1 MAVKEL
7 THGKPLNLILA
18 FMLPIFIGNIFQ
30 QMYNLADAII
40 VGRYLGVQALAA
52 VGCTASLIFFV
63 ISFIFAS
70 TQGFTVVLAQ
80 KFGARDYD
88 MVRKSFTT
96 SFVLSGGLM
105 VIMTLLSVPFTYKLL
120 QLLRTPSDIISM
132 ANTYLFIMF
141 LGIFATVFYNLS
153 SNVIRALGDSK
164 TPLYFLIFSSILNI
178 ILAFLFVTKFKMGIA
193 GAGWATVLAQLIAT
207 ILCMSFMFWK
217 FPILHLKKE
226 DWKLNKNFI
235 MEHINIGIP
244 MGFQMS
250 VLTIGIIILQYV
262 LNGLGSDAV
271 AGYTSAMRVEQ
282 IFGQALVALGATMAT
297 YTAQNFGANKMG
309 RIKQGTKCAV
319 SIGIGICVFTFV
331 VLLFFA
337 ENIVSIFMSEHNEN
351 IISMGA
357 LYLHVIMVFM
367 IFLAILLIFRN
378 ILQGMG
384 QAIAPLMSGIAE
396 LILRGSCALILGH
409 AFGFL
414 GICFAT
420 PAAWIGASIVLFM
433 GYKISLIK
441 RLKTLR
447 KS

>member
-7 THGKPLNLILA
+7 THGKPLNLILT
-18 FMLPIFIGNIFQ
+18 FMFPIFIGNIFQ

-80 KFGARDYD
+80 KFGARNYD

-96 SFVLSGGLM
+96 SFMLSGALM
-105 VIMTLLSVPFTYKLL
+105 VVMTLLSVPFTYPMLK
-120 QLLRTPSDIISM
+120 LLRTPYDIIDM

-141 LGIFATVFYNLS
+141 VGIFATVFYNLS

-164 TPLYFLIFSSILNI
+164 TPLYFLMFSSILNI
-178 ILAFLFVTKFKMGIA
+178 ILAFLFVTKFSMGIA
-193 GAGWATVLAQLIAT
+193 GAGWATVTAQLVAT
-207 ILCMSFMFWK
+207 ILCMSFMFCK
-217 FPILHLKKE
+217 YPILHLKRE
-226 DWKLNKNFI
+226 DWVFDKDFI
-235 MEHINIGIP
+235 LEHLRIGIP

-250 VLTIGIIILQYV
+250 VLTIGIIVLQFV
-262 LNGLGSDAV
+262 LNGLGSIAV
-271 AGYTSAMRVEQ
+271 ASYTSAMRVEQ
-282 IFGQALVALGATMAT
+282 IFSQSLVALGATMAT
-297 YTAQNFGANKMG
+297 YTAQNFGAGKMS

-319 SIGIGICVFTFV
+319 SIGIGICVFSFIMLT
-331 VLLFFA
+331 FFA
-337 ENIVSIFMSEHNEN
+337 DELVSIFMREANDE
-351 IISMGA
+351 IIYLGSM
-357 LYLHVIMVFM
+357 YLHIIMLFM

-384 QAIAPLMSGIAE
+384 QAMVPLMSGFSE
-396 LILRGSCALILGH
+396 LVLRGLCALILGH
-409 AFGFL
+409 FFGFL

-420 PAAWIGASIVLFM
+420 PAAWIGASIVLFS
-433 GYKISLIK
+433 GYKIRLLK
-441 RLKTLR
+441 RLKALR
-447 KS
+447 K

>member
-7 THGKPLNLILA
+7 THGKPLNLIFT

-52 VGCTASLIFFV
+52 VGCTASLIFFI
-63 ISFIFAS
+63 ISFIFSS

-96 SFVLSGGLM
+96 SFVLSGAIM
-105 VIMTLLSVPFTYKLL
+105 VIMTILSVPFTYQLL
-120 QLLRTPSDIISM
+120 QLLRTPTDIIDM

-141 LGIFATVFYNLS
+141 IGIFATVFYNLS

-178 ILAFLFVTKFKMGIA
+178 ALAFLFVTKIKMGIA
-193 GAGWATVLAQLIAT
+193 GAGWATVLSQLIAT

-217 FPILHLKKE
+217 YPILHLQKS
-226 DWKLNKNFI
+226 DWKLNKDFI
-235 MEHINIGIP
+235 MEHLRIGIP

-262 LNGLGSDAV
+262 LNGFGSDAV

-297 YTAQNFGANKMG
+297 FTAQNFGAGKMG

-319 SIGIGICVFTFV
+319 MIGISICVFSFV
-331 VLLFFA
+331 ILIFFA
-337 ENIVSIFMSEHNEN
+337 ENIVSIFMSEQNEN

-396 LILRGSCALILGH
+396 LILRGACAIILGH
-409 AFGFL
+409 FFGFL

-420 PAAWIGASIVLFM
+420 PAAWIGASIVLFT

-441 RLKTLR
+441 QLKALR
-447 KS
+447 K

>member
-18 FMLPIFIGNIFQ
+18 FMFPIFIGNIFQ

-70 TQGFTVVLAQ
+70 TQGFAVVLAQ
-80 KFGARDYD
+80 RFGARDYK

-96 SFVLSGGLM
+96 SFMLSGVLM
-105 VIMTLLSVPFTYKLL
+105 IVMTLLSVPFTYPMLK
-120 QLLRTPSDIISM
+120 LLRTPYDIIDM

-164 TPLYFLIFSSILNI
+164 TPLYFLMFSSILNI
-178 ILAFLFVTKFKMGIA
+178 ILAFLFVTKFNMGIA
-193 GAGWATVLAQLIAT
+193 GAGWATVTAQLVAT

-217 FPILHLKKE
+217 YPILHLKRE
-226 DWKLNKNFI
+226 DWTFDKDFI
-235 MEHINIGIP
+235 LEHLRIGIP

-250 VLTIGIIILQYV
+250 VLTIGIIVLQYV
-262 LNGLGSDAV
+262 LNSLGSIAV
-271 AGYTSAMRVEQ
+271 ASYTSAMRVEQ
-282 IFGQALVALGATMAT
+282 IFSQALVALGATMAT
-297 YTAQNFGANKMG
+297 YTAQNFGAGKMS
-309 RIKQGTKCAV
+309 RIKQGTRCAV
-319 SIGIGICVFTFV
+319 NIGITICAITFV
-331 VLLFFA
+331 CLAFFSEQLVA
-337 ENIVSIFMSEHNEN
+337 IFMSEAN
-351 IISMGA
+351 IEIIYLGSM
-357 LYLHVIMVFM
+357 YLHIIMVFM

-384 QAIAPLMSGIAE
+384 QAMAPLMSGVAE
-396 LILRGSCALILGH
+396 LVLRGASALVLGH
-409 AFGFL
+409 FFGFL

-420 PAAWIGASIVLFM
+420 PAAWIGASIVLFS
-433 GYKISLIK
+433 GYKLSLLK
-441 RLKTLR
+441 RLKSL
-447 KS
+447 KK